1 MGFLAN
7 KNSNFA
13 KEISQKNENI
23 ENLLQEK
30 LRNEDLINRL
40 NQLNKENSE
49 KDKIINTLKSN
60 INNKSNKFY
69 LNFLYFK

>member
-1 MGFLAN
+1 LGFLAN